1 MPASLAVLV
10 KSESPELKF
19 AREKE
24 AKFKSSLSRFSSL
37 KMSLRPLLS
46 RLSPKVKRSESPE
59 VKRETFGVAK
69 EARSETFGKERATWI
84 KGVRYSKES

>member
-1 MPASLAVLV
+1 V

-46 RLSPKVKRSESPE
+46 RLSPKVSLRVRSESPE